1 MVSPKRVSNQA
12 FRLKKPEQPCETA
25 KFLIPQVEAIDERVT
40 NLEMIVHTR
49 LAELTRSVNNLAA
62 RIEARGLT
70 NV

>member
-1 MVSPKRVSNQA
+1 MSTALKVANQV
-12 FRLKKPEQPCETA
+12 FKHKKCEA
-25 KFLIPQVEAIDERVT
+25 AQILWPQVEAIDERVT
-40 NLEMIVHTR
+40 NLEMIVHSK

>member
-1 MVSPKRVSNQA
+1 MATALKVANQA
-12 FRLKKPEQPCETA
+12 FKQKQREAAQILC
-25 KFLIPQVEAIDERVT
+25 PQVEAIDERVT